1 MKAGLIKGVLLGIIA
16 PIIACIVYV
25 VFINEETLENFIN
38 NFVTDRNLPAIIS
51 LSLLI
56 NLALF
61 FLKLKFNKDEQSRG
75 ILFSTFLYG
84 SIIVILI
91 IKINIK

>member
-1 MKAGLIKGVLLGIIA
+1 MKSDLAKGVLLGIIA
-16 PIIACIVYV
+16 PIIAFIVYV
-25 VFINEETLENFIN
+25 VFIKEESLENIIN
-38 NFVTDRNLPAIIS
+38 HPGFYRNLPAIIS

-84 SIIVILI
+84 FLIVILKFI
-91 IKINIK
+91 

>member
-1 MKAGLIKGVLLGIIA
+1 MKVDLIKGVLLGIIA
-16 PIIACIVYV
+16 PIIACIFYV

-61 FLKLKFNKDEQSRG
+61 FLKLKFNKDQQSRG

-84 SIIVILI
+84 VVIVILKFI
-91 IKINIK
+91 

>member
-1 MKAGLIKGVLLGIIA
+1 MKSNLVKGVLLGIIS
-16 PIIACIVYV
+16 PIIAFIIYV
-25 VFINEETLENFIN
+25 VFIIETTLGNVIN
-38 NFVTDRNLPAIIS
+38 NPSFNRNLPAIIS

-61 FLKLKFNKDEQSRG
+61 FLKIKFNKDEQSSG

-84 SIIVILI
+84 VVIVIL
-91 IKINIK
+91 KFL

>member
-1 MKAGLIKGVLLGIIA
+1 MKADLIKGVLLGIIA
-16 PIIACIVYV
+16 PIIACIFYV

-38 NFVTDRNLPAIIS
+38 NFVTDRNLPSIIS

-84 SIIVILI
+84 VVIVILKFI
-91 IKINIK
+91 

>member
-1 MKAGLIKGVLLGIIA
+1 MKADLIKGVLLGIIA
-16 PIIACIVYV
+16 PIIAFIIYV
-25 VFINEETLENFIN
+25 VFIKEETLENFIN

-75 ILFSTFLYG
+75 ILLSTFLYG
-84 SIIVILI
+84 VVIVILKFI
-91 IKINIK
+91 

>member
-1 MKAGLIKGVLLGIIA
+1 MKADLIKGVLLGISA
-16 PIIACIVYV
+16 PIIACIFYV
-25 VFINEETLENFIN
+25 VFINEETLKNFIN

-84 SIIVILI
+84 VVIVILKFI
-91 IKINIK
+91 

>member
-1 MKAGLIKGVLLGIIA
+1 MKADLVKGVLLGIIA
-16 PIIACIVYV
+16 PIIACIFYV

-84 SIIVILI
+84 VVIVILKFI
-91 IKINIK
+91 

>member
-1 MKAGLIKGVLLGIIA
+1 MKSDLIKGTLLGIIA

-61 FLKLKFNKDEQSRG
+61 FVKLKFNKDEQSRG
-75 ILFSTFLYG
+75 ILLSTFLYG
-84 SIIVILI
+84 VVIVILKFI
-91 IKINIK
+91 

>member
-1 MKAGLIKGVLLGIIA
+1 MKADLIKGILLGIIA
-16 PIIACIVYV
+16 PIIACIFYV

-84 SIIVILI
+84 VVIVILKFI
-91 IKINIK
+91 

>member
-1 MKAGLIKGVLLGIIA
+1 MDLIKGVLLGIIA
-16 PIIACIVYV
+16 PIIAFIVYV
-25 VFINEETLENFIN
+25 VFIMETTLGGVIN
-38 NFVTDRNLPAIIS
+38 NPSFNKNLPAIIS

-61 FLKLKFNKDEQSRG
+61 FLKIKFNKDEQSRG

-84 SIIVILI
+84 TVIVILKFI
-91 IKINIK
+91 

>member
-1 MKAGLIKGVLLGIIA
+1 MKADLIKGVLLGIIA
-16 PIIACIVYV
+16 PIIACIFYV

-38 NFVTDRNLPAIIS
+38 HFVTDRNLPAIIS

-84 SIIVILI
+84 VVIVILKFI
-91 IKINIK
+91 

>member
-1 MKAGLIKGVLLGIIA
+1 MKSDLSKGVLLGFIS
-16 PIIACIVYV
+16 PIIAFVIYV
-25 VFINEETLENFIN
+25 VFIIETTLGSVIN
-38 NFVTDRNLPAIIS
+38 NPSFTNNLPSIIS

-61 FLKLKFNKDEQSRG
+61 FLKIKFNKDEQSRG

-84 SIIVILI
+84 VVIVIL
-91 IKINIK
+91 KFL

>member
-1 MKAGLIKGVLLGIIA
+1 MKSDLVKGVLLGIVA
-16 PIIACIVYV
+16 PIIAFIVYV
-25 VFINEETLENFIN
+25 VFIKEESLENIIN
-38 NFVTDRNLPAIIS
+38 HPGFNRNLPAIIS

-61 FLKLKFNKDEQSRG
+61 FLKIKFNKDEQCRG

-84 SIIVILI
+84 FIIIIL
-91 IKINIK
+91 KFL

>member
-1 MKAGLIKGVLLGIIA
+1 MKSDLVKGVLLGIIA
-16 PIIACIVYV
+16 PIIACIFYV

-84 SIIVILI
+84 VVIVIL
-91 IKINIK
+91 KFL

>member
-1 MKAGLIKGVLLGIIA
+1 MKADLIKGVLLGIIA
-16 PIIACIVYV
+16 PIIACIFYV

-84 SIIVILI
+84 VVIVILKFI
-91 IKINIK
+91 

>member
-1 MKAGLIKGVLLGIIA
+1 MKADLIKGILLGIIA

-84 SIIVILI
+84 AVIVIL
-91 IKINIK
+91 KFL

>member
-1 MKAGLIKGVLLGIIA
+1 MKLDIVKGVLLGIIA
-16 PIIACIVYV
+16 PIIACIFYV

-84 SIIVILI
+84 VVIVILKFI
-91 IKINIK
+91 

>member
-1 MKAGLIKGVLLGIIA
+1 MKSDLVKGVLLGIIS
-16 PIIACIVYV
+16 PIIAFIIYV
-25 VFINEETLENFIN
+25 VFIIETTLDSVIN
-38 NFVTDRNLPAIIS
+38 NPSFNRNLPAIIS

-61 FLKLKFNKDEQSRG
+61 FLKIKSNKDEQSRG

-84 SIIVILI
+84 FIIIILKFI
-91 IKINIK
+91 

>member
-1 MKAGLIKGVLLGIIA
+1 MDLIKGVLLGIIA
-16 PIIACIVYV
+16 PIITFIVYV
-25 VFINEETLENFIN
+25 VFIMVTTLGGVIN
-38 NFVTDRNLPAIIS
+38 NPSFNRNLPAIIS

-56 NLALF
+56 NLVLF

-84 SIIVILI
+84 LVIVILKFI
-91 IKINIK
+91 

>member
-1 MKAGLIKGVLLGIIA
+1 MKADLIKGVLLGIIA
-16 PIIACIVYV
+16 PIIACIFYV

-38 NFVTDRNLPAIIS
+38 NFVTERNLPAIIS

-84 SIIVILI
+84 VVIVILKFI
-91 IKINIK
+91 

>member
-1 MKAGLIKGVLLGIIA
+1 MKSDLIKGILLGIIA

-75 ILFSTFLYG
+75 ILLSTFLYG
-84 SIIVILI
+84 VVIVILKFI
-91 IKINIK
+91 

>member
-1 MKAGLIKGVLLGIIA
+1 MKVDLIKGVLLGIIA
-16 PIIACIVYV
+16 PIIACIFYV
-25 VFINEETLENFIN
+25 VFIKEKTLENFIN

-84 SIIVILI
+84 VIIVILKFI
-91 IKINIK
+91 

>member
-1 MKAGLIKGVLLGIIA
+1 MKSDLIKGVLLGIIA
-16 PIIACIVYV
+16 PIIACIFYV
-25 VFINEETLENFIN
+25 VFIKEETLENFIN

-84 SIIVILI
+84 VVIVILKFI
-91 IKINIK
+91 

>member
-1 MKAGLIKGVLLGIIA
+1 MKSDLIKGILLGIIS
-16 PIIACIVYV
+16 PMILF
-25 VFINEETLENFIN
+25 VFVTVFYFEYDLMSFIN
-38 NFVTDRNLPAIIS
+38 NKINDVNLPKIIS

-75 ILFSTFLYG
+75 ILLSTFLYG
-84 SIIVILI
+84 VVIVILKFI
-91 IKINIK
+91 

>member
-1 MKAGLIKGVLLGIIA
+1 MKADLIKGVLLGIIA
-16 PIIACIVYV
+16 PIIACIFYV

-75 ILFSTFLYG
+75 ILLSTFLYG
-84 SIIVILI
+84 VVIVILKFI
-91 IKINIK
+91 

>member
-1 MKAGLIKGVLLGIIA
+1 MKADLIKGVLLGIIA
-16 PIIACIVYV
+16 PIIAFIVYV
-25 VFINEETLENFIN
+25 VFIKEETLENFIN
-38 NFVTDRNLPAIIS
+38 NFVTDGNLPKIIS

-84 SIIVILI
+84 AIIVILI

>member
-1 MKAGLIKGVLLGIIA
+1 MKLDLIKGILLGIIA

-25 VFINEETLENFIN
+25 VFIHEETLENFIN
-38 NFVTDRNLPAIIS
+38 HFVTDRNLPSIIS

-56 NLALF
+56 NLALL

-84 SIIVILI
+84 VVIVILKFI
-91 IKINIK
+91 

>member
-1 MKAGLIKGVLLGIIA
+1 MKLDLVKGVLLGIISPVIA
-16 PIIACIVYV
+16 FIIYV
-25 VFINEETLENFIN
+25 VFIIETTLGNVIN
-38 NFVTDRNLPAIIS
+38 NPSFNRNLPAIIS

-84 SIIVILI
+84 VVIVILKFI
-91 IKINIK
+91 

>member
-1 MKAGLIKGVLLGIIA
+1 MKADLIKGVLLGIIA
-16 PIIACIVYV
+16 PIIACIFYV
-25 VFINEETLENFIN
+25 VFINKETLENFIN

-84 SIIVILI
+84 VVIVILKFI
-91 IKINIK
+91 

>member
-1 MKAGLIKGVLLGIIA
+1 MKSDLVKGVLLGIIS
-16 PIIACIVYV
+16 PIIAFIIYV
-25 VFINEETLENFIN
+25 VFIIETTLGNVIN
-38 NFVTDRNLPAIIS
+38 NPSFNRNLPSIIS

-61 FLKLKFNKDEQSRG
+61 FLKIKFNKDEQSRG

-84 SIIVILI
+84 FIIIILKFI
-91 IKINIK
+91 

>member
-1 MKAGLIKGVLLGIIA
+1 MKLDLIKGILLGIIA

-84 SIIVILI
+84 VVIVILKFI
-91 IKINIK
+91 

>member
-1 MKAGLIKGVLLGIIA
+1 MKADLIKGVLLGIIA
-16 PIIACIVYV
+16 PIIACIFYV

-84 SIIVILI
+84 VIIVILKFI
-91 IKINIK
+91 

>member
-1 MKAGLIKGVLLGIIA
+1 MKVDLIKGVLLGIIA
-16 PIIACIVYV
+16 PIIACIFYV
-25 VFINEETLENFIN
+25 VFIKEETLENFIN
-38 NFVTDRNLPAIIS
+38 HFVTDRNLPAIIS

-84 SIIVILI
+84 VVIVILKFI
-91 IKINIK
+91 